1 MPDLNNIPEAKTAE
15 EIAAL
20 QASDPAAFDLDDVP
34 EQTDDDKAAAELAE
48 KEAADKAADEAAAK
62 AEADKAEEA
71 KKADVIPKGRF
82 NEALR
87 ERDAERQRADALA
100 AELAALKAGPAI
112 NYDEE
117 ITSLKEKWDND
128 EFEGTLDEFIAARD
142 ALLVQKT
149 EADARAKFQ
158 QEQAE
163 RDVNAKLE
171 AWDKDARSF
180 VDSNER
186 YKDEAELARL
196 NEALAIQ
203 FARNPNGSHADWLI
217 GADKHVQAMA
227 IVEGRAQPAAAPA
240 AATDPNAERN
250 KADAQASA
258 KASAAPKV
266 VAGGVSSAGGP
277 VGNIDM
283 ASLKPGQ
290 FSKLPKDQQ
299 EAALG
304 GAGAL

>member
-34 EQTDDDKAAAELAE
+34 EQTDDEKAAAELAA
-48 KEAADKAADEAAAK
+48 KEAAEK
-62 AEADKAEEA
+62 AEADKG
-71 KKADVIPKGRF
+71 KDDRTIDKRQYDGVLGD
-82 NEALR
+82 LR
-87 ERDAERQRADALA
+87 DTRSHLATERQRADALA

-180 VDSNER
+180 VDSNDR
-186 YKDEAELARL
+186 YKDEAELTRL

-227 IVEGRAQPAAAPA
+227 IVEGRAPAAAPA
-240 AATDPNAERN
+240 ATTDPNADRN

-283 ASLKPGQ
+283 ANLKPGQ
-290 FSKLPKDQQ
+290 FSKLSKDQQ